1 MMKKIYALLLLV
13 LATASAGEHLVRIDL
28 TEVRLAPLA
37 QRGLRVLAE
46 LENCAIV
53 LLDDAEFEKISSLDH
68 QILAS
73 APQEGDYYLARPM
86 TGTADLTL
94 FSNILTRDVEDY
106 LIKVHQGMLEQVLNQ
121 KVMVKRLSFTPMVL
135 SSAADLPVFPRV
147 SYNETVA
154 EILTLVDADSILAK
168 VQRLQDFVTRLS
180 IHDSCLAAAYHIH
193 DRFTALGLDSV
204 FFQYHTT
211 GHAPNVIAIKR
222 GTLYP
227 DSIYAVICGHF
238 DSYAFYSPNFAPGAD
253 DNASGTSAVLEAARV
268 MRDYDFEYS
277 IRYIAFSGEE
287 YGMYGSG
294 YYAQHARA
302 QGDSILGVI
311 NGDMLAYVDIAPE
324 SLEVIA
330 KPSNPPCE
338 PFADFFIAAADTYT
352 ALLTH
357 KQLSYTMVYS
367 DHAPFWDQGYLAL
380 CNIEDW
386 TNYGTNNPFI
396 HSTGDSIGAGFNN
409 LAFCTECT
417 KAEIAALALL
427 AVPVGTGIAEAP
439 ADRPG
444 NVVICVR
451 PSVSKG
457 LFAISLAS
465 GSMDLV
471 GLRIHDVTGRLVKN
485 IALPSSET
493 SRLLSVTWDGTDNAG
508 QQLAAGIYFV
518 AVDNGAAT
526 QTEKL
531 VLIR

>member
-1 MMKKIYALLLLV
+1 MKKISILLLLLWI
-13 LATASAGEHLVRIDL
+13 LAFAGEHLVRIDL
-28 TEVRLAPLA
+28 TEARLAPLA
-37 QRGLRVLAE
+37 QSGLRVLAE
-46 LENCAIV
+46 LENCAFV
-53 LLDDAEFEKISSLDH
+53 LLDDIEFEQIAALDH
-68 QILAS
+68 QVLAS
-73 APQEGDYYLARPM
+73 DPREGDYYLARPM
-86 TGTADLTL
+86 ESMADLGL
-94 FSNILTRDVEDY
+94 FSEILTRDGEDY
-106 LIKVHQGMLEQVLNQ
+106 LIRVRPGMLEAVLNQ

-135 SSAADLPVFPRV
+135 SSAADLPVLPRV

-154 EILTLVDADSILAK
+154 EILALVDADSILAK

-193 DRFTALGLDSV
+193 DRFTTLGLDSV

-211 GHAPNVIAIKR
+211 GHAPNVIAVKR

-253 DNASGTSAVLEAARV
+253 DNASGASAVLEAARV

-294 YYAQHARA
+294 HYAQQARA

-311 NGDMLAYVDIAPE
+311 NGDMLAYVDVLPE

-338 PFADFFIAAADTYT
+338 PLADFFIACADTYT
-352 ALLTH
+352 TLLTH

-427 AVPVGTGIAEAP
+427 AVPVGTGVAEAP
-439 ADRPG
+439 ADWPG
-444 NVVICVR
+444 NVVLGIR

-457 LFAISLAS
+457 LFAISLTG
-465 GSMDLV
+465 GSTALA
-471 GLRIHDVTGRLVKN
+471 GLRIHDVTGRVVKN
-485 IALPSSET
+485 IALPSSEIGG
-493 SRLLSVTWDGTDNAG
+493 LLSVTWDGTDNAG
-508 QQLAAGIYFV
+508 HQLAAGIYFV

-531 VLIR
+531 ILVR